1 MEISKE
7 RCEKMNVNFN
17 DMVFALSYALD
28 SIEQELLGVETGHSK
43 RVAYI
48 CAVLG
53 KEYGLN
59 DKQQIDLTACA
70 ALHDNALTQ
79 YVKEEYQSKGNSNV
93 GFHCV
98 KGEKN
103 ITNFPFFTDVTGAI
117 LFHHENANGSGPFRK
132 VSEETPIFAQLIH
145 FADKL
150 DSDCNLANITE
161 EKYQKIQQYLKEKSG
176 SYFAKDIVAAFQ
188 QIFNKEFLLNFGN
201 LNMDDILHEQIPQIE
216 QEYTTEQIKQVALVF
231 ANIIDY
237 KSVSTKNHSIAMA
250 VRCAKMGEYYHYSKE
265 KIDQLYIAGALHD
278 IGKLLINNNV
288 LEKPASLTNEE
299 YSYMKNHAWHTY
311 KILKQIQG
319 FDEITN
325 LASFHH
331 ERLDGSGYP
340 FHKTADE
347 LTKDERLLECLDV
360 YQALIEKRPYK
371 KEMTHEEAIDI
382 LQKQAEPGKLDL
394 EIIHDIDQN
403 RENIEEVELF

>member
-1 MEISKE
+1 
-7 RCEKMNVNFN
+7 MNVNFN

-28 SIEQELLGVETGHSK
+28 SIEHELLGVETGHSK

-59 DKQQIDLTACA
+59 ETQQIDLTACA

-79 YVKEEYQSKGNSNV
+79 YVKEEYQSNGKANV

-103 ITNFPFFTDVTGAI
+103 IANFPFFTDVTGAI

-132 VSEETPIFAQLIH
+132 LSEETPIFAQLIH

-150 DSDCNLANITE
+150 DSDCHLASITE
-161 EKYQKIQQYLKEKSG
+161 EKYEKIQQYLKEKSG
-176 SYFAKDIVAAFQ
+176 VYFAKGIVDSFQ
-188 QIFNKEFLLNFGN
+188 RIFNKEFLLGFGK
-201 LNMDDILHEQIPQIE
+201 LDMDVILHEQIPQMTR
-216 QEYTTEQIKQVALVF
+216 EYTTDEIKEVALVF

-237 KSVSTKNHSIAMA
+237 KSVSTKNHSIGMA
-250 VRCAKMGEYYHYSKE
+250 LRCAKMGEYYQYPKE
-265 KIDQLYIAGALHD
+265 KIDQLFIAGALHD
-278 IGKLLINNNV
+278 IGKLLINNTV
-288 LEKPASLTNEE
+288 LEKPAALTDEE
-299 YSYMKNHAWHTY
+299 YSYMQNHAWQTY
-311 KILKQIQG
+311 KILNQIQG
-319 FDEITN
+319 FEEITD
-325 LASFHH
+325 LASLHH

-340 FHKTADE
+340 FHKQAKD

-371 KEMTHEEAIDI
+371 KEMTHEQAIAI
-382 LQKQAEPGKLDL
+382 LREQAKIGKLDSQL
-394 EIIHDIDQN
+394 IDDIDKN
-403 RENIEEVELF
+403 RENVEVVNIF